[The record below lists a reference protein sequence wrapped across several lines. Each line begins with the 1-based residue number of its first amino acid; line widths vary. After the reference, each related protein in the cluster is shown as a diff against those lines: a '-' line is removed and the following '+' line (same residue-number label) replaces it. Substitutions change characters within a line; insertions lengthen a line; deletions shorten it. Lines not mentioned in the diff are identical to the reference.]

1 MEQDRGVTMERKEL
15 GENCLA
21 VLRIMLGWMMIWG
34 FLDKMF
40 GLGFET
46 PAGSGWIDGTSPSSF
61 VVYVTGGIFKDLY
74 TSLAGNTFID
84 ILMMS
89 GMLILGITLIFGF
102 ASKLTTIAT
111 CMFMLVMYSLHVPPT
126 DNPVV
131 DYHLVFIG
139 MMVAIYLLGGFERI
153 SVCQRWK
160 EWSLVRRF
168 PILE

>member
-1 MEQDRGVTMERKEL
+1 MEKREL

-21 VLRIMLGWMMIWG
+21 AMRILLGWMMLWG

-61 VVYVTGGIFKDLY
+61 VTYVTGGIFKDLY

-111 CMFMLVMYSLHVPPT
+111 CAFMLVMYSLHVPPT

-131 DYHLVFIG
+131 DYHLMLIG
-139 MMVAIYLLGGFERI
+139 LMIAVYLLGGFGRI
-153 SVCQRWK
+153 SVQKKWK
-160 EWSLVRRF
+160 ECFLVERF